1 MLSRLFLCLSLIAI
15 SLPEVLGQGS
25 ADRIV
30 LETSAI
36 FDGKGGV
43 LKGQRLVINGSK
55 IESIGHAAGKST
67 FDLRGLTVMPGW
79 IDTHVHLDWHFDE
92 THHITNRNNESREL
106 LVLYSAENAW
116 ATLLGGF
123 TTVQTLGAP
132 TDALLRDRINKGV
145 LPGPR
150 ILTALNPINSRTGDP
165 DAIRAAIRKLKADGA
180 DVVKIFA
187 ATGGPDTVMTDQQME
202 AAVTEARAQG
212 LRTVTHAR
220 FLPEEKVAV
229 RGGVTSIE
237 HGYGLDDET
246 LETMAQRGIYFDP
259 NFLVSHNYIENLD
272 AYRRGP
278 EEKTTREKLL
288 LTLGEV
294 VPRARRHHVKIVL
307 GTDAVAGAHGRNAE
321 EFIYRV
327 SEGHERNMDVLMSG
341 TSVAAESLGMA
352 DRIGALAPGMEA
364 DLVATEGNP
373 LDDITAV
380 RRVAFVMKSGKVYKN
395 TLSADRPRRS
405 QGGVRSGASLR
416 GYSCRLRRC

>member
-1 MLSRLFLCLSLIAI
+1 
-15 SLPEVLGQGS
+15 
-25 ADRIV
+25 
-30 LETSAI
+30 
-36 FDGKGGV
+36 
-43 LKGQRLVINGSK
+43 
-55 IESIGHAAGKST
+55 
-67 FDLRGLTVMPGW
+67 MPGW

-92 THHITNRNNESREL
+92 THHITNRNNESRET

-132 TDALLRDRINKGV
+132 TDGLVRDRINKGL

-150 ILTALNPINSRTGDP
+150 ILTALNPINYRTGNP
-165 DAIRAAIRKLKADGA
+165 EQIRAAIRKLKSDGA

-187 ATGGPDTVMTDQQME
+187 ATGGPETVMSDAQME
-202 AAVTEARAQG
+202 AAVSEAHAQG

-229 RGGVTSIE
+229 RAGVTTIE

-288 LTLGEV
+288 LTLGDEV
-294 VPRARRHHVKIVL
+294 LLRGAAASREDRVRNRR
-307 GTDAVAGAHGRNAE
+307 GGRGAWPQRRGVH
-321 EFIYRV
+321 
-327 SEGHERNMDVLMSG
+327 LSG
-341 TSVAAESLGMA
+341 T
-352 DRIGALAPGMEA
+352 RRTRAP
-364 DLVATEGNP
+364 
-373 LDDITAV
+373 
-380 RRVAFVMKSGKVYKN
+380 R
-395 TLSADRPRRS
+395 
-405 QGGVRSGASLR
+405 
-416 GYSCRLRRC
+416 